1 MKTKLLPLVAIIS
14 MAAFA
19 APAHA
24 ASISSE
30 GSKAYAIDNNGN
42 IVRDNYGACVR
53 TIDWTKEA
61 AIAACEAPAAKTT
74 KSAAPAMAKA
84 APAASVA
91 PVNNGIKNN
100 GQRAYA
106 IDSNGYI
113 VRDGYGGCVRTI
125 EWTKETAIAK
135 CEGWEEPKAAKP
147 APVAMPAPKPAPVVK
162 TVSEDVPAAFRGF
175 FDVDKAKL
183 KAPAI
188 EELDVYSGYMKRNP
202 EKKIKVIGHTDSTG
216 TEMYNQVLSEKRA
229 NAVKT
234 YLTGQGIDGMRI
246 NTLGMGESSPVAS
259 NATKEGRAQNRR
271 VEIEVVK

>member
-1 MKTKLLPLVAIIS
+1 MKTKLLPLIAIIS

-19 APAHA
+19 PAQ
-24 ASISSE
+24 
-30 GSKAYAIDNNGN
+30 
-42 IVRDNYGACVR
+42 
-53 TIDWTKEA
+53 
-61 AIAACEAPAAKTT
+61 
-74 KSAAPAMAKA
+74 AAPA
-84 APAASVA
+84 S
-91 PVNNGIKNN
+91 NDIKDN

-106 IDSNGYI
+106 IDSNGYV
-113 VRDGYGGCVRTI
+113 VRDGFGGCVRTI
-125 EWTKETAIAK
+125 EWTKEKAIAK
-135 CEGWEEPKAAKP
+135 CEGWEEPKAAAKP
-147 APVAMPAPKPAPVVK
+147 APVAMPAPKPAPVAK

-175 FDVDKAKL
+175 FDIDKAKL
-183 KAPAI
+183 KTPAI